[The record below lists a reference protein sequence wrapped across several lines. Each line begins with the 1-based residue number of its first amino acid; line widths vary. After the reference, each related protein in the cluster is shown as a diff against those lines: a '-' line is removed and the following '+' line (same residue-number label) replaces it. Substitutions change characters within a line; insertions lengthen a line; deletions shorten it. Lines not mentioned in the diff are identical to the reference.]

1 MKIACLVL
9 SVIAVILG
17 IVIIIV
23 LLQDKKKKAVK
34 QSGSEKPSNVEG
46 TTIKLT
52 SDSEVSDRSTA
63 SSASPQDIP
72 EYALDKDNTSV
83 VDNTVEDEAGSL
95 FGAGDTQDMA
105 DNDETEEQTNEG
117 EKSSADID
125 GDENEEFAEL
135 KAVVE
140 NGETR
145 YIIIK
150 YSKSFQAKLIQSSDE
165 TKRYYSQLKNT
176 LLSYGVKSRMSWK
189 WESFRYGRKTLAKF
203 RLRGKTLSL
212 VLALDPN
219 DYENTKYHVESI
231 ADIACYADTPC
242 MYRLKN
248 ERRIKY
254 SADLIAKLMQ
264 DNGLTANPPTA
275 SIDYAKKYPYETTEA
290 LVERKLIKVLTDEAA
305 QSGEMFKPS
314 DLRTSVSAQ
323 EVDKILQDE
332 IVSELIEKGE
342 GITDKTKTGIIN
354 IDTLSQYFADGE
366 TITLEEIK
374 KRING
379 FGKTTYIKVL
389 ARGTLDKRLIVEADD
404 FSLQAVKMIVLI
416 GGKAIKR

>member
-290 LVERKLIKVLTDEAA
+290 LVERKLIKVLTDEDA

-323 EVDKILQDE
+323 EV
-332 IVSELIEKGE
+332 
-342 GITDKTKTGIIN
+342 
-354 IDTLSQYFADGE
+354 
-366 TITLEEIK
+366 
-374 KRING
+374 
-379 FGKTTYIKVL
+379 
-389 ARGTLDKRLIVEADD
+389 
-404 FSLQAVKMIVLI
+404 
-416 GGKAIKR
+416 